1 MDAGIRNN
9 YVDKTRLNASA
20 PHPLAP
26 YLTGHLPGIG
36 GVLKRE
42 PEDFIVEELPAY
54 EPCGDGEHLFLWVE
68 KRDVSAEDLVA
79 HVARSVG
86 VRREDVGV
94 AGLKDRRA
102 VTRQFVSV
110 PATCEPQL
118 GAVETTGIRVL
129 RSARHRNKLRTGHLT
144 GNRFDILIRDV
155 AADSLIIAEAVAEVV
170 RERGFPNYYGEQRFG
185 IGGATARFGLD
196 LLAGRKK
203 PREIEPRRRK
213 FLLRLSLSAAQSA
226 VFNVVLSERLTDGL
240 FGTVLAGDV
249 MQVTA
254 SGGCFV
260 VEDVAREQ
268 ARYDQGETVLTGPL
282 FGPKMKSP
290 TGEPAARE
298 QRVIDRFGVTR
309 EQAAEFSRLVTGARR
324 PIVVRVD
331 DLQLAADPA
340 GLRFRFTLPSGVYAT
355 TLLQEFMKTDAN
367 TAGDVTSEPD

>member
-1 MDAGIRNN
+1 VDTTEGIAGN
-9 YVDKTRLNASA
+9 
-20 PHPLAP
+20 PLAKAP
-26 YLTGHLPGIG
+26 FLTSNLPGIG

-42 PEDFIVEELPAY
+42 PEDFVVEEIPAY
-54 EPCGDGEHLFLWVE
+54 QPCGEGEHLFLWVE
-68 KRDVSAEDLVA
+68 KRDVSAENLVA

-86 VRREDVGV
+86 IRREDIGV

-110 PATCEPQL
+110 PAACEPQL
-118 GAVETTGIRVL
+118 GAVETSGVRVL
-129 RSARHRNKLRTGHLT
+129 HATRHRNKLRTGHLK
-144 GNRFDILIRDV
+144 GNRFEILIRDV
-155 AADSLIIAEAVAEVV
+155 SADSFVTAEAVAEVV

-185 IGGATARFGLD
+185 IGGATTQLGLD

-226 VFNVVLSERLTDGL
+226 VFNVVLSERLADGL

-249 MQVTA
+249 MQVAA

-260 VEDVAREQ
+260 VEDVALEQ
-268 ARYDQGETVLTGPL
+268 VRYDQAETVLTGPL

-298 QRVIDRFGVTR
+298 QRVFDQFGITLQ
-309 EQAAEFSRLVTGARR
+309 QAAEFPRLVTGARR
-324 PIVVRVD
+324 PLIVRVD
-331 DLQLAADPA
+331 DLQLAADPS

-355 TLLQEFMKTDAN
+355 TLLREFMKTDAN
-367 TAGDVTSEPD
+367 TPGDVTSEPD